1 MSLPQIES
9 QPSYMQ
15 NYLKGISTPKEE
27 NEMFKNKTFNSSNI
41 YKYEMSPGYESLPY
55 IPTDNL
61 HFVPA
66 FNTPLIPPEQ
76 AQDKD
81 YLNRMSATL
90 PRPPKN
96 KPITVIENYLDVNN
110 PSKIAFLQSLD
121 YNDRVE
127 VKPVRGRN
135 SIIQTPCLNNTYHD
149 VTSVSRTLPRQGKK
163 LLRDN
168 RSRQNDSQNIQSE
181 EESIY

>member
-1 MSLPQIES
+1 MRCSHIYGGAGGWGGWGNCESNTISVQSIGIELGLIGTSLG
-9 QPSYMQ
+9 
-15 NYLKGISTPKEE
+15 NYL
-27 NEMFKNKTFNSSNI
+27 
-41 YKYEMSPGYESLPY
+41 
-55 IPTDNL
+55 
-61 HFVPA
+61 V
-66 FNTPLIPPEQ
+66 
-76 AQDKD
+76 
-81 YLNRMSATL
+81 
-90 PRPPKN
+90 
-96 KPITVIENYLDVNN
+96 VNN

-127 VKPVRGRN
+127 ETPVRGRN

-163 LLRDN
+163 LLRDI